1 MGSGKSTFIKDNKLE
16 DYTLNADKIRLM
28 YNSFEMTINYREM
41 IPQFN
46 NNKVWQLLLQI
57 LEERMRKG
65 ELTFADAMHI
75 YANDLTVYKKL
86 AEKYR
91 YRLYIIDFT
100 NIEYDELLYR
110 NSKRESERWVF
121 EDTIKRVY
129 KLLQEKKIYQ
139 IHGHRNHFNI
149 EYNNYEYSYN
159 LDGNKI
165 SIIWKF

>member
-1 MGSGKSTFIKDNKLE
+1 M
-16 DYTLNADKIRLM
+16 
-28 YNSFEMTINYREM
+28 
-41 IPQFN
+41 
-46 NNKVWQLLLQI
+46 LQI

-110 NSKRESERWVF
+110 NSKRKSEKWVY

-139 IHGHRNHFNI
+139 IHDHRNHFNI